1 MSTQLLKD
9 SLSSWLIPLL
19 KSQPNLRSLI
29 IRLGLTSAATWVV
42 ARYIVYRLYLHPA
55 NSIPGPRVDWIPLLG
70 NMREILRDP
79 VSTLAIM
86 QHLVVVNNLIL

>member
-1 MSTQLLKD
+1 M
-9 SLSSWLIPLL
+9 
-19 KSQPNLRSLI
+19 
-29 IRLGLTSAATWVV
+29 RLGLTGAATWVV

-79 VSTLAIM
+79 VSIKAMM
-86 QHLVVVNNLIL
+86 QYLIVVNNLIL